1 MAGDIEAVVAK
12 VCKKAK
18 DGDMAA
24 AKMILDRISPPR
36 KGRAAPFTLP
46 AIVTAADVVAA
57 LAAVTA
63 AMSAGKISPAE
74 AVEIAGVVEL
84 ARRAIETAEIEKRI
98 AALEERMSNG
108 TE

>member
-1 MAGDIEAVVAK
+1 MADDIEAVVAK

-18 DGDMAA
+18 AGDMTA

-36 KGRAAPFTLP
+36 KGRAAPFPLP

-98 AALEERMSNG
+98 AALEERMGNG